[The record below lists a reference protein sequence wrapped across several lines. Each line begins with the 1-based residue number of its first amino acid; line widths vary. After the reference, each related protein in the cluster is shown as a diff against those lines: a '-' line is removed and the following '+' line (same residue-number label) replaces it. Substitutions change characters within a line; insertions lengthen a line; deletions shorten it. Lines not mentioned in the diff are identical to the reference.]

1 MEGGKKVKP
10 IKKKIRKNVYIN
22 EELANWI
29 AEQSNITGISQTTI
43 MHLAIQEY
51 KNLRTALIEKK

>member
-1 MEGGKKVKP
+1 VKP

-22 EELANWI
+22 EELAKWI
-29 AEQSNITGISQTTI
+29 AEQSNVTGISQTTI